1 MYQNDKYVEFLGWEG
16 SYARFRIHKTPLPN
30 GYDFKQV
37 VVTHEGD
44 WISVGAMCCYP
55 EYRHYED
62 VQQSMGKGLIFI
74 GKQFRGDIKRSVFRF
89 KFWPWGSGEYILAV
103 PATGEEVCFEIYGID
118 SKGNSTLLV
127 EREL

>member
-1 MYQNDKYVEFLGWEG
+1 MYENDKYVEFLGWEG
-16 SYARFRIHKTPLPN
+16 SYARFLIHKTPLPG
-30 GYDFKQV
+30 GYDFEQV
-37 VVTHEGD
+37 AVTHEGD

-103 PATGEEVCFEIYGID
+103 PATGEEICFEIYGID
-118 SKGNSTLLV
+118 SKGTPTLLV
-127 EREL
+127 KREL